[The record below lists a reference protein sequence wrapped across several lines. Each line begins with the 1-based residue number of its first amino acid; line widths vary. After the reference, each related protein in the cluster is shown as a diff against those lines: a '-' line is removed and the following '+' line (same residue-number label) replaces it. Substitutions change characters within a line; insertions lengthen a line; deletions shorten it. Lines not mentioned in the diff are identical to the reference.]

1 MRGIFITIEGPDG
14 AGKTT
19 QRELLKE
26 YLEKKGYDVL
36 ITRDPGGNPI
46 SEAIREVILNKEFTE
61 MGYMTELLLY
71 ASARA
76 QLVKENIKPALE
88 AGQAVIADRFV
99 DSSAVY
105 QGIGRGLGVDT
116 VYKINEFA
124 LQGIMPDMTFLMDL
138 NAQEGIAR
146 KKNQAELDRMENEK
160 IEVLFEHNAVG
171 LYGDNGV
178 EGVHLVKRMGEADEQ
193 RYDLAIDGFFL
204 AIGHKPNSDIF
215 KPYVDT
221 DETGYI
227 LTEPGTPRTKVPG
240 VFAAGDVADPHYRQ
254 AITAA
259 ATGCMAAIEAE
270 RFLLN

>member
-116 VYKINEFA
+116 VYKVNEFA

-138 NAQEGIAR
+138 NAQEDCE
-146 KKNQAELDRMENEK
+146 KKRIRQ
-160 IEVLFEHNAVG
+160 
-171 LYGDNGV
+171 
-178 EGVHLVKRMGEADEQ
+178 
-193 RYDLAIDGFFL
+193 
-204 AIGHKPNSDIF
+204 S
-215 KPYVDT
+215 
-221 DETGYI
+221 
-227 LTEPGTPRTKVPG
+227 LTEWRMKK
-240 VFAAGDVADPHYRQ
+240 
-254 AITAA
+254 
-259 ATGCMAAIEAE
+259 
-270 RFLLN
+270 LNFTRR